1 MEKRS
6 RFFVF
11 VCLLVLANSAATA
24 EDHLNEEEKIKRID
38 THCHYIPGFHRQ
50 VLREK
55 NVSSGGFPLPGWNVS
70 SYLAFMDLLNISIS
84 VISVSTPGAV
94 VKGLSI
100 DQARALAREL
110 KEYGYNLTKQYP
122 KRFKFFATFTL
133 PDVEGSVSET
143 VYALDTLGAA
153 GIIALASTSGELLGN
168 PLYEALYAEL
178 DKRHAIVFVHP
189 GQSPSS
195 PEAVECNY
203 FKQHGASTIHCGFL
217 TRHNTSSC
225 VFGLQKRDPE
235 VSEYQVHFGTGGFL
249 PFATTRIIGALQLL
263 TGWPESFIL
272 SQLQAFYVD
281 TALSAN
287 RYTLPSTLAL
297 LNTTQLTFGSDF
309 PYAQSKA
316 ISQNTLNLDQY
327 IQDNL
332 KKGAL
337 EQVRFKNA
345 QDILSHV

>member
-1 MEKRS
+1 
-6 RFFVF
+6 
-11 VCLLVLANSAATA
+11 
-24 EDHLNEEEKIKRID
+24 
-38 THCHYIPGFHRQ
+38 
-50 VLREK
+50 
-55 NVSSGGFPLPGWNVS
+55 
-70 SYLAFMDLLNISIS
+70 MDLFNISFS

-100 DQARALAREL
+100 DQSRALAREL
-110 KEYGYNLTKQYP
+110 NEYGYNLTKQYP
-122 KRFKFFATFTL
+122 KRFKFFATLTL

-153 GIIALASTSGELLGN
+153 GIIALASTSGELLGT

-189 GQSPSS
+189 GQSPC
-195 PEAVECNY
+195 PEEVEFTSNSTGLPPFTVDFLLDTTRAAVN
-203 FKQHGASTIHCGFL
+203 L
-217 TRHNTSSC
+217 
-225 VFGLQKRDPE
+225 VFRNVTQKYPNIKFILAH
-235 VSEYQVHFGTGGFL
+235 SGGFL
-249 PFATTRIIGALQLL
+249 PFATTRIIGALQVL
-263 TGWPESFIL
+263 TGWPDSFIL

-287 RYTLPSTLAL
+287 RYALPSTLAL

-309 PYAQSKA
+309 PYAPSNR
-316 ISQNTLNLDQY
+316 ISQNALNLDQY